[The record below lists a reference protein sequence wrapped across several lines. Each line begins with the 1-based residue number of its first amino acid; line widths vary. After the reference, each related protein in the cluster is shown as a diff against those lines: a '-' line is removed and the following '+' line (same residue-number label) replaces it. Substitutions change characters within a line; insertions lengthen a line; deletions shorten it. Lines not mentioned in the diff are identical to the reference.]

1 MDCVQVICV
10 PELSVAIS
18 MLLLATCI
26 HIHTRTQVAFAAA
39 DSVTGLKLIEAGL
52 PSERI
57 ALMAVPLVPVQ
68 IVLPWVIRYTHTHTL
83 MSHCLR

>member
-1 MDCVQVICV
+1 
-10 PELSVAIS
+10 
-18 MLLLATCI
+18 MLLYT
-26 HIHTRTQVAFAAA
+26 HNSYTHTHTHHTQVAFAAA

-68 IVLPWVIRYTHTHTL
+68 IVLPWVIRYVHL
-83 MSHCLR
+83 IVC

>member
-1 MDCVQVICV
+1 MFC
-10 PELSVAIS
+10 
-18 MLLLATCI
+18 LLTVLTNFFSSHVTNACNFCKQRVLIVTCT
-26 HIHTRTQVAFAAA
+26 HTRPHTQVAFAAA

-68 IVLPWVIRYTHTHTL
+68 IVLPWVIRY
-83 MSHCLR
+83 SHL